1 MVDDPKWELAILS
14 TAHSFY
20 RKLLEDFLGE
30 ELLVPKGLEAE
41 AISQPD
47 IDLHDTLERMRRWLR
62 LLDLAVTTAA
72 LRHGLAAD
80 GDPEVAEAL
89 LRYYARKP
97 SPSDAD
103 RDKTDFAATFLYRNP
118 RVAGQWETRGMAIDG
133 VTPMSP
139 FEIALMEILAD
150 NEPPDLSEET
160 ALLLYELDSLRDQAE
175 VLNDFDEIM
184 ELAIVQR
191 GRRLKQLL
199 GDHFYHPAVL
209 NSITTYNVTL
219 GRRFQTLFRD
229 AAREIKGFARS
240 MQNDGGNPQRK
251 LDGDV
256 TVSDVAGMEEDEVL
270 GTEYNIAQE
279 RFSRMLRVK
288 KALESHKPGAA
299 NDHAPRPNHA
309 TTPSCIPA
317 PSSAPSIT
325 VPAFARTG
333 ASAAAAP
340 ALRPV
345 ALAYDGR
352 QEEPRMQS
360 VADSIRAFVLAAGSG
375 VREVV
380 PMRSFNLVLTTAET
394 DAFCAD
400 FIGEDS
406 LRGQTVRML
415 VRIVAILTR
424 MGTEYNEL
432 KQRQKAPTL
441 AKPHADALRYLLQ
454 LANASAEEAD
464 SLFFELEQ
472 KGLTVF
478 AAAMLQS
485 LDRLRGRAEFIL
497 DILQRWERR
506 EGAQAN

>member
-1 MVDDPKWELAILS
+1 MVDDPKWELAILG

-20 RKLLEDFLGE
+20 QKLLEDSLGDQ
-30 ELLVPKGLEAE
+30 LLVPKGLEAE
-41 AISQPD
+41 ALSHSD
-47 IDLHDTLERMRRWLR
+47 IDLHDTVERMRRWLR

-89 LRYYARKP
+89 LRYYARKA

-118 RVAGQWETRGMAIDG
+118 RVAGQWESRGVAIDG
-133 VTPMSP
+133 AVPMSP

-150 NEPPDLSEET
+150 SEPAELSEET
-160 ALLLYELDSLRDQAE
+160 AMLLYELDSLRDQAE
-175 VLNDFDEIM
+175 FLHDFDEIM

-219 GRRFQTLFRD
+219 GRRFQLLFRD
-229 AAREIKGFARS
+229 AAREIKGFAKT
-240 MQNDGGNPQRK
+240 MQDDGGSSRQK

-256 TVSDVAGMEEDEVL
+256 TVGDVADMQEDEVL

-279 RFSRMLRVK
+279 RFQRMLRVK
-288 KALESHKPGAA
+288 KALEAQQPGPAH
-299 NDHAPRPNHA
+299 HAPHPA
-309 TTPSCIPA
+309 KSMPPSYIPA

-333 ASAAAAP
+333 AGAAAAP
-340 ALRPV
+340 ALRPA
-345 ALAYDGR
+345 ALTYDGK
-352 QEEPRMQS
+352 QEEPRLQS
-360 VADSIRAFVLAAGSG
+360 VADSIRAFVLAADPT

-380 PMRSFNLVLTTAET
+380 PMRSFNLVLTPAEA

-406 LRGQTVRML
+406 LRGETVRML

-424 MGTEYNEL
+424 MGTENDEL
-432 KQRQKAPTL
+432 RQRQKSPTL
-441 AKPHADALRYLLQ
+441 AKPHADALRYLLTM
-454 LANASAEEAD
+454 ASTSADEAD
-464 SLFFELEQ
+464 ELFFELEQ
-472 KGLTVF
+472 KSLTNF

-485 LDRLRGRAEFIL
+485 LDRLRGRAEFIVDVL
-497 DILQRWERR
+497 RRWERK
-506 EGAQAN
+506 ESAQA

>member
-1 MVDDPKWELAILS
+1 MVDDPKWELAILG

-20 RKLLEDFLGE
+20 RKLLEEFLGSP
-30 ELLVPKGLEAE
+30 LLVPAGLDAD
-41 AISQPD
+41 ALSQPD
-47 IDLHDTLERMRRWLR
+47 IDLHDTLDRMRRWLR
-62 LLDLAVTTAA
+62 LLDLAVTTAS

-89 LRYYARKP
+89 LRYYARKA

-118 RVAGQWETRGMAIDG
+118 RVAGQWESRGVAIDG
-133 VTPMSP
+133 AVPMSP

-150 NEPPDLSEET
+150 SELPDLSEET

-219 GRRFQTLFRD
+219 GRRFQSLFRD
-229 AAREIKGFARS
+229 AAREIKGFAQS
-240 MQNDGGNPQRK
+240 MQKDGGNPQRK

-256 TVSDVAGMEEDEVL
+256 TVRDVAEMEEEEVL

-288 KALESHKPGAA
+288 KALESHKPGA
-299 NDHAPRPNHA
+299 DHAPRPAN
-309 TTPSCIPA
+309 PSAAPSYIPA

-325 VPAFARTG
+325 VPAFARSG
-333 ASAAAAP
+333 AGAASAP

-345 ALAYDGR
+345 ALSYDGR

-360 VADSIRAFVLAAGSG
+360 VADSIRAFVLAANTS

-406 LRGQTVRML
+406 LRGETVRML

-432 KQRQKAPTL
+432 KARQKAPTL

-454 LANASAEEAD
+454 LANTSAEEAD
-464 SLFFELEQ
+464 ALFLELEQ
-472 KGLTVF
+472 QSLTVF
-478 AAAMLQS
+478 AGAMLQS
-485 LDRLRGRAEFIL
+485 LDRLRGRAEFIV

-506 EGAQAN
+506 EGAQA